1 MFGKEGRCLGRRGGG
16 GSKSFAYL
24 QVKYLSV
31 RFHSPASFGCPV
43 ASLASAVP
51 AGCVKP
57 MPRGLVTLLLAF
69 QPVAV
74 ARLAEC
80 DNVAQLSDLKGEIYA
95 IGGANA
101 SQPCGWHIYPG
112 RRLLHMQFW
121 VNESRLR
128 GNDKLTFYSHKHE
141 HPNAIIGIFSAA
153 RPVPVEMEL
162 RGSDE
167 VLIVFSAIEKGS
179 VLRMRY
185 EAFVG
190 KEIKIFGLY
199 LSPIAFVMCVV
210 LVGFLCCAFCTL
222 PFGFVCWRR
231 LSRERER
238 TIEASELVQ
247 HAEIMR
253 RRLAERAEREER
265 DEAVEARTAEELAKL
280 PTHQWSEG
288 PRAADADEECC
299 LCMEA
304 FAGED
309 EVLLLPCG
317 HYFHKP
323 CIDRWFVTKRYV
335 PIASTAVVSMAIGSM

>member
-1 MFGKEGRCLGRRGGG
+1 MRRG
-16 GSKSFAYL
+16 
-24 QVKYLSV
+24 
-31 RFHSPASFGCPV
+31 
-43 ASLASAVP
+43 LA
-51 AGCVKP
+51 
-57 MPRGLVTLLLAF
+57 TLLLAF

-121 VNESRLR
+121 VNESRLH

-167 VLIVFSAIEKGS
+167 VFIVFSAIEKGS

-190 KEIKIFGLY
+190 EEIKIFGLY
-199 LSPIAFVMCVV
+199 RVWP
-210 LVGFLCCAFCTL
+210 
-222 PFGFVCWRR
+222 
-231 LSRERER
+231 
-238 TIEASELVQ
+238 
-247 HAEIMR
+247 
-253 RRLAERAEREER
+253 
-265 DEAVEARTAEELAKL
+265 
-280 PTHQWSEG
+280 
-288 PRAADADEECC
+288 
-299 LCMEA
+299 
-304 FAGED
+304 
-309 EVLLLPCG
+309 
-317 HYFHKP
+317 
-323 CIDRWFVTKRYV
+323 
-335 PIASTAVVSMAIGSM
+335 